1 MGFNLANE
9 IYLGLVGID
18 SYVIDVIRSL
28 TLSRGSED
36 SHSKSPLSETT
47 TVPVCLRRSR
57 ELDMMVADKEA
68 EVVYVF
74 LAMY

>member
-1 MGFNLANE
+1 MGFSLANE

-18 SYVIDVIRSL
+18 SYIDVIRSS
-28 TLSRGSED
+28 TLRRDSED

>member
-1 MGFNLANE
+1 MEFSLANE
-9 IYLGLVGID
+9 IYLGLVDID
-18 SYVIDVIRSL
+18 RYIDVIRSS
-28 TLSRGSED
+28 TLRRGCED
-36 SHSKSPLSETT
+36 LHSKSPLSETT

>member
-1 MGFNLANE
+1 MSNE

-18 SYVIDVIRSL
+18 SYIDVIRSS
-28 TLSRGSED
+28 TLSRGSEY

>member
-1 MGFNLANE
+1 MGFSLANE

-18 SYVIDVIRSL
+18 SYIDVIRSS
-28 TLSRGSED
+28 TLRCGSED